1 MDLNGFISKKKVLRR
16 KNSWEPFRI
25 CYLAGKSSTA
35 PKIFFSLIYFFIS
48 MKPLRFMAAHFLH
61 LFFSLQLGC
70 TICLSQVCKK
80 SEQTSSSQLVKDI
93 RRDEKVE
100 LGENSQFRPPNFSI
114 DKSQQIALV
123 VRSKL
128 KRRKKMMK
136 VLCVS
141 FRTTADD
148 LIMSNGK
155 STQRAVGRSE
165 ILRGAYIVI

>member
-1 MDLNGFISKKKVLRR
+1 MAQIAQQGF
-16 KNSWEPFRI
+16 
-25 CYLAGKSSTA
+25 CT
-35 PKIFFSLIYFFIS
+35 
-48 MKPLRFMAAHFLH
+48 
-61 LFFSLQLGC
+61 
-70 TICLSQVCKK
+70 TICVSQVCKK
-80 SEQTSSSQLVKDI
+80 ANKRARVSLLKIFEEMKKYI
-93 RRDEKVE
+93 E

-136 VLCVS
+136 VMCIS

-155 STQRAVGRSE
+155 STKRAIGRSE
-165 ILRGAYIVI
+165 NLRGAQITSDSKKLWQSAVVYYYSGLSQFF